1 MRYILFEVFPL
12 VFIILRLGVL
22 LITFEIM
29 YFGTIN
35 VFCFMKMKV
44 LQNSSCI
51 WGLGWLGNLYSIN
64 MSQYMGKKKKKSPGN
79 QGTGCL
85 RAVGE

>member
-64 MSQYMGKKKKKSPGN
+64 MSQYMEKKKKKAQATKA
-79 QGTGCL
+79 QG
-85 RAVGE
+85 V